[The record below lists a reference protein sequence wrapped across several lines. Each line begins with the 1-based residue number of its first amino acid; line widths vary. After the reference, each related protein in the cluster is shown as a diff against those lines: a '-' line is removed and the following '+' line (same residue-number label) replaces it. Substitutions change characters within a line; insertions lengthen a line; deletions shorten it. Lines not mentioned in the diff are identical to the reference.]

1 MASFLYRFYNGS
13 SQLKVIPYTPGVVA
27 ESFLS
32 FDETE
37 ANQTVTPE
45 VYSYGQPIFQQNQ
58 QVSNSFEVRT
68 PYYRGIR
75 CDVVDSNQPPVLGD
89 VRTNIRCRNL
99 ANYGGDT
106 QTSPM
111 YEAAGDDFNYFFM
124 VGPPPMCDVRNVRS
138 TSTFPTGNTIQL
150 DLSEVNAANAGA
162 DYISFQPIGI
172 EPPIVSSLEP
182 YAIATGVP
190 QEFFLPLASGGNIG
204 ISISD
209 CKIEAGGS
217 PFFRVKV
224 DPKTLNIQEAQD
236 VIAKLGTITVVT
248 DAPLVE

>member
-1 MASFLYRFYNGS
+1 
-13 SQLKVIPYTPGVVA
+13 
-27 ESFLS
+27 
-32 FDETE
+32 
-37 ANQTVTPE
+37 
-45 VYSYGQPIFQQNQ
+45 
-58 QVSNSFEVRT
+58 
-68 PYYRGIR
+68 
-75 CDVVDSNQPPVLGD
+75 
-89 VRTNIRCRNL
+89 
-99 ANYGGDT
+99 
-106 QTSPM
+106 M

-124 VGPPPMCDVRNVRS
+124 VGPPPMCDIRNVRS